1 MVTGSRTA
9 ATLFWALS
17 VCTIVAAGHAAAQ
30 TTYPENSIRKVVV
43 FPPGSPAQSGAHLHE
58 AQPSS
63 SFADAYRKWKA
74 GHNMSTFQPKQDA
87 DVLAAV
93 AAGDCAYANGAIFL
107 YGRVNLP
114 GAEEYSDPQVI
125 AYGETVDKLV
135 DACERDHLA
144 KITRIN

>member
-43 FPPGSPAQSGAHLHE
+43 FPPGSPAQSGARLHE

-114 GAEEYSDPQVI
+114 GAEDYSDPQVI
-125 AYGETVDKLV
+125 AYGETVDTLV
-135 DACERDHLA
+135 DACEREQLA
-144 KITRIN
+144 KTTRIN